1 MMSVWAHV
9 EIVVTV
15 VVLIVATGLFSH
27 FRLWPA
33 VSSVR
38 DLAELL
44 NTKGGIILLLGAFS
58 MAFFFAGMRWLYWST
73 MLIVNHQLD
82 PASGIVMNGF
92 NWISGAAFMG
102 AFGAM
107 LSAMK
112 GEPVPPPTTTV
123 ESTTTTTEVKKTPDP
138 IPTPP
143 TGGN

>member
-1 MMSVWAHV
+1 MTIWTHIEVFATLVILIGSVA
-9 EIVVTV
+9 
-15 VVLIVATGLFSH
+15 LFS
-27 FRLWPA
+27 RYKLWPA
-33 VSSVR
+33 VTSIR
-38 DLAELL
+38 DVAELL

-112 GEPVPPPTTTV
+112 GEPVPPPVTTV
-123 ESTTTTTEVKKTPDP
+123 ESTTTTTETKKTPDAP
-138 IPTPP
+138 GT
-143 TGGN
+143 TDAGK